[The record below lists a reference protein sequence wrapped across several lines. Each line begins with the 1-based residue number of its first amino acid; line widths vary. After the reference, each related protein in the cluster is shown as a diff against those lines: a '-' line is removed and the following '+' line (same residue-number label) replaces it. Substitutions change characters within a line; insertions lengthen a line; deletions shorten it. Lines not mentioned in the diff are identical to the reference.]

1 MIFRY
6 VLFLMS
12 LLIPVSSVIAGF
24 EEGEAANREGDR
36 ATAFAEYQAAAMAG
50 DDRAYGK
57 LGSMYLYGLGT
68 ERDYSMAYVWFGLS
82 KDAGDKYGE
91 RFQQTAASVMTAEEV
106 RQAETLL
113 NDYRRQLPSPDVPD
127 K

>member
-1 MIFRY
+1 MIFRSI
-6 VLFLMS
+6 L
-12 LLIPVSSVIAGF
+12 LLITLLFPVSPLIAGF

-36 ATAFAEYQAAAMAG
+36 TTAFAEYQAAAMAG

-82 KDAGDKYGE
+82 KDSGDKYGE

-106 RQAETLL
+106 HQAETLL
-113 NDYRRQLPSPDVPD
+113 KDFRKQLPSPKVPD

>member
-1 MIFRY
+1 MIFRSI
-6 VLFLMS
+6 L
-12 LLIPVSSVIAGF
+12 LLIAFFMPVSSAIAGF

-36 ATAFAEYQAAAMAG
+36 DTAFAEYQAAAMAG

-68 ERDYSMAYVWFGLS
+68 ERDYSMAYVWFGMS
-82 KDAGDKYGE
+82 KESGDKYGE
-91 RFQQTAASVMTAEEV
+91 RFQETAASVMTAEEV
-106 RQAETLL
+106 RQAEKLL
-113 NDYRRQLPSPDVPD
+113 NDYRKQLPSPEDQA

>member
-1 MIFRY
+1 MIFRSI
-6 VLFLMS
+6 L
-12 LLIPVSSVIAGF
+12 LLIALFTPVSSVIAGF

-50 DDRAYGK
+50 DNRAYGK

-82 KDAGDKYGE
+82 KDSGDKYGE

-113 NDYRRQLPSPDVPD
+113 KDYRKQLPSPEVPA

>member
-1 MIFRY
+1 MIFRSI
-6 VLFLMS
+6 L
-12 LLIPVSSVIAGF
+12 LLIALFTPVSSVIAGF

-36 ATAFAEYQAAAMAG
+36 DTAFAEYQAAAMTG

-82 KDAGDKYGE
+82 KDSL
-91 RFQQTAASVMTAEEV
+91 TNMVNASS
-106 RQAETLL
+106 
-113 NDYRRQLPSPDVPD
+113 RRLRR
-127 K
+127 